1 MRYKVIHIYGASGSG
16 TSTLGE
22 EISKRY
28 DYFHM
33 DTDDYYWLPTDP
45 RFSKKRSIEERLFLM
60 KRDIKAHDAVV
71 ITGSL
76 VDWGDELIPYFDL
89 AIRVVTDQSVRLER
103 IHMREKERFG
113 SRIETGGDMF
123 EQHVEF
129 MNWAAKYD
137 TGDVSMRSK
146 ANHDEWQKRL
156 MCRQIEVDGGKPM
169 EEIKDKLKKAGYDLI
184 ITEWTEY
191 YDKAFAGK

>member
-113 SRIETGGDMF
+113 PRIETGGDMF

-169 EEIKDKLKKAGYDLI
+169 EEIMKAIRAPTSTDKN
-184 ITEWTEY
+184 TENSVIREEY
-191 YDKAFAGK
+191 FAK

>member
-113 SRIETGGDMF
+113 PRIETGGDMF

-169 EEIKDKLKKAGYDLI
+169 EEIMKAITAPTSTDKN
-184 ITEWTEY
+184 TENSVIREEC
-191 YDKAFAGK
+191 FAK